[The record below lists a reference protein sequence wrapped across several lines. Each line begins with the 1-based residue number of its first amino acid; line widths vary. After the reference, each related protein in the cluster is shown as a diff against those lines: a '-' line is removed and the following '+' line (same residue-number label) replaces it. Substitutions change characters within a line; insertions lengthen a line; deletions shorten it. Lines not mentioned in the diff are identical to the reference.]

1 MFNNLKKAAAVFV
14 SAAVLSVPAAD
25 MFAVNI
31 SSADLQRP
39 QGRYLNEALYEAGGR
54 QYLESR
60 DKWVEFIS
68 VYSLYGYY
76 NAPFSTGLY
85 AASPYGDRWQFDTD
99 AHAQL
104 VTKDGGSAAEGCMT
118 STGFV
123 WHALSAGLSVNGG
136 IGFNETC
143 TWVPNVN
150 YFNDQGFS
158 RSSWRGANGGR
169 WYNYLTDF
177 NVCYYEFSTK
187 EEMLSSGKLQKGDII
202 WTVDGAVGTGMNG
215 LSIPADNHHVGIYFG
230 DGKSDLWWQSG
241 PTQGNG
247 VFTGAKNSVN
257 PIYGCAVNNT
267 YVVIPFARQGAT
279 QPVTQPATQP
289 ATVPAT
295 TPATTPATAPPAT
308 APPAT
313 APAVPPVTTPVN
325 TQAAVPPSTAPVT
338 TAQVQQHATVPPFT
352 AKNNEGWGLSTTPPA
367 PVTTAAPAPS
377 WGVGGVVVV
386 ATSPAQVTPVQTGVQ
401 GWGPGGEL
409 YTIPL
414 HTAPP
419 VTTVTTTTTAVPVTT
434 TTEAPVIP
442 TTEPPVTTVTE
453 APPVIATTE
462 AVATAE
468 PTAAPT
474 EAPVVTT
481 EAPATQPA
489 TAAPVTEPPTAA
501 PTAPPATVPV
511 TAAPATTPVTTATTY
526 SYGDMHNENGVY
538 FNEALKTAGNDT
550 AAVTPYQWQSFL
562 NEYSQ
567 TDYYT
572 ATPYTLSIYSASPK
586 GDNWQYKELSSP
598 ADYGLTSDKGGMES
612 MGFVWHALANAIS
625 KNTGESITTTGQS
638 VPLLG
643 SFNSLNLSRKCWND
657 SGWYNFISK
666 YNVHY
671 YEFAD
676 KASML
681 SSGKL
686 HKGDIIWTIDSQGGI
701 GYNGLLKIA
710 SHHIGIYMGDGSS
723 DLWWSTGP
731 TKGNGDFSEVKNSI
745 TPVYG
750 MAQTNSYLVI
760 PFAKIDSSYV
770 APPEPAG
777 KTGDVSG
784 DGLVDSADASLILDD
799 YAKASTS
806 GQHLLSAD
814 KLKLSDV
821 NGDGMTDST
830 DASAILDY
838 YSYTSTGGTLS
849 IAEYLKQ
856 H

>member
-1 MFNNLKKAAAVFV
+1 MFSNLKKAAAVFV

-39 QGRYLNEALYEAGGR
+39 QGRYLNEAIYEAGGR
-54 QYLESR
+54 RYLESR

-85 AASPYGDRWQFDTD
+85 AASPYGDRWQFDSD

-123 WHALSAGLSVNGG
+123 WHALSAGLSLNGG
-136 IGFNETC
+136 LGFNETC
-143 TWVPNVN
+143 TWIPNVN
-150 YFNDQGFS
+150 YFNDQGFD
-158 RSSWRGANGGR
+158 RKSWRGANGGR
-169 WYNYLTDF
+169 WYNYLTDY

-187 EEMLSSGKLQKGDII
+187 EEMLSSGKLRKGDII
-202 WTVDGAVGTGMNG
+202 WTVDGAVGTGMAG
-215 LSIPADNHHVGIYFG
+215 LSVPADNHHVGIYTG
-230 DGKSDLWWQSG
+230 DGRSDLWWQSG

-247 VFTGAKNSVN
+247 IFTDAKNSVN
-257 PIYGCAVNNT
+257 PIYGCAASNT
-267 YVVIPFARQGAT
+267 YVVIPFAREG
-279 QPVTQPATQP
+279 VTPTAP
-289 ATVPAT
+289 
-295 TPATTPATAPPAT
+295 PATAPPAT

-313 APAVPPVTTPVN
+313 TPPATTPPATTPAVPPATAPVS
-325 TQAAVPPSTAPVT
+325 TQAAVTPPVTAPVS
-338 TAQVQQHATVPPFT
+338 TAAVQPPTVPPFT
-352 AKNNEGWGLSTTPPA
+352 ARNNEGWGLATAPPA
-367 PVTTAAPAPS
+367 PVTTAAPTPS
-377 WGVGGVVVV
+377 WGVGGVVIVP
-386 ATSPAQVTPVQTGVQ
+386 TSPVQQTPQQTGVQ
-401 GWGPGGEL
+401 GWGPGGVF
-409 YTIPL
+409 YQITT
-414 HTAPP
+414 HP
-419 VTTVTTTTTAVPVTT
+419 VTTTTTTTTTAVPTT
-434 TTEAPVIP
+434 SATEAPV
-442 TTEPPVTTVTE
+442 TTAEPPVTTVTE
-453 APPVIATTE
+453 APHVTVI
-462 AVATAE
+462 
-468 PTAAPT
+468 T
-474 EAPVVTT
+474 EAPVTVP
-481 EAPATQPA
+481 E
-489 TAAPVTEPPTAA
+489 TAAPVTEVPSTAA
-501 PTAPPATVPV
+501 PVTEAPTAVPTAEPTSPPVTTAAPVPTATVPV
-511 TAAPATTPVTTATTY
+511 TTAEY
-526 SYGDMHNENGVY
+526 KYGDMHNENGVY
-538 FNEALKTAGNDT
+538 FNEALKTAGSDT
-550 AAVTPYQWQSFL
+550 AAVTPAQWQSFL
-562 NEYSQ
+562 NEYSL

-586 GDNWQYKELSSP
+586 GDNWQFKEFSSP
-598 ADYGLTSDKGGMES
+598 ADYGVTSDKGGMES
-612 MGFVWHALANAIS
+612 MGFVWHALSNVIS
-625 KNTGESITTTGQS
+625 KSTGESIATAGQS

-643 SFNSLNLSRKCWND
+643 SFNDLSLSRKCWND

-666 YNVHY
+666 YKVHY

-681 SSGKL
+681 ASGKL
-686 HKGDIIWTIDSQGGI
+686 HKGDIIWTIDSESGI

-710 SHHIGIYMGDGSS
+710 SHHVGIYMGDGSS

-750 MAQTNSYLVI
+750 MAQSNSYLVI

-770 APPEPAG
+770 EPPAPAG
-777 KTGDVSG
+777 KTGDVTG
-784 DGLVDSADASLILDD
+784 DGLVDSADASMILDD

-821 NGDGMTDST
+821 NGDGLTDSS

-838 YSYTSTGGTLS
+838 YSYISTGGNKTIS
-849 IAEYLKQ
+849 EYLSRN
-856 H
+856 